1 MNETL
6 WAYCQSSLQNHL
18 YENAIF
24 LAERLC
30 AETPSE
36 ASRLLLANCHY
47 ASGAPARACAILGNC
62 SAPQNRYLLAL
73 CHVKLGRHLEA
84 QRALLGSAS
93 PSADPAGTAIVP
105 NGAAGLYLLGTIC
118 LKVQPQPPASLP
130 RDDTNERSRAVLY
143 FKRALEIDPYLW
155 SAYEALAALGKEF
168 PPPPLPLPAA
178 PPGWEPPLAMAGCGA
193 AGSTPLPGGGTTPV
207 RQPECATMPGR
218 LFSPPDVFSAPPPS
232 MGPPLSTA
240 PLPL

>member
-6 WAYCQSSLQNHL
+6 CAYCQSSLQNHL

-73 CHVKLGRHLEA
+73 CHVKLGPHLEA

-143 FKRALEIDPYLW
+143 FKRALEIEDPT
-155 SAYEALAALGKEF
+155 AYSPLVMVESKEAEERREFAESGLSERHRTVLSMRAGGASYQEIGEELG
-168 PPPPLPLPAA
+168 LDR
-178 PPGWEPPLAMAGCGA
+178 GA
-193 AGSTPLPGGGTTPV
+193 A
-207 RQPECATMPGR
+207 AAR
-218 LFSPPDVFSAPPPS
+218 LLYHYAQKQLAKRRRTYIDSRF
-232 MGPPLSTA
+232 
-240 PLPL
+240 